1 MSTNTFLRR
10 GLPMIVLLVVSLSL
24 AGCGDYYDDDYYG
37 GTLQVTND
45 PSSFEVIE
53 FVNLWVPGG
62 PIESYAFFLMPGETD
77 FIDLYPDSY
86 TVELEWSDALV
97 ETFDFVDVF
106 DHATTLIVGV
116 N

>member
-1 MSTNTFLRR
+1 
-10 GLPMIVLLVVSLSL
+10 
-24 AGCGDYYDDDYYG
+24 
-37 GTLQVTND
+37 
-45 PSSFEVIE
+45 
-53 FVNLWVPGG
+53 
-62 PIESYAFFLMPGETD
+62 MPGETD